1 MQQDQFSSV
10 SDEVRN
16 FLRQLK
22 RSLRDQ
28 NAQEILTLYEYGFTD
43 LTERFCGEAA
53 LPDEKVV
60 ISVTASDPSN
70 VYDSLFVVLYKE
82 LYYRFIYAKS
92 YRATSLKYR
101 VASYYN
107 YMTFFDTILAA
118 EEPLQLTLPDQWLW
132 DIVDEFVYQF
142 HAFCQ
147 YKENINSHDDGDI
160 EELKKCDNQVW
171 NFYNVVDVLYALA
184 EKASI
189 EEQLAAVKSREPF
202 IPDANDEFFKHPLYY
217 KLAYFSLVSL
227 LRLHTQLGEYHQAL
241 KMVENIEFTPMS
253 LYNSVPSCQVTL
265 HFYVGFCHLMKRQY
279 QQATRLF
286 VESLLYIQRTRPL
299 NNQQI
304 QQKSWQYDLVGRIND
319 QMYQLLAICVT
330 LEPQRIEESVQSEL
344 YKLVGDR
351 FNRLQRGEIKEY
363 ELAFQS
369 GCPRFL
375 NPLCSAPE
383 DDRNLS
389 QEAIDL
395 QAAVFRDEIRQQR
408 LIPILRGCLKLY
420 STIKLSKL
428 SSFMDNDERE
438 LTNALLCY
446 KVPSNCQMFVHVFSF
461 QHKMYDPEK
470 CISAEDNS
478 SVDLDFYIN
487 LDMIHIA
494 DTTVA
499 RRYGE
504 YFIHHI
510 QQLIEEQPFIS
521 CMFRFQGS
529 AEIGPL
535 NFLRSERVVNHRD
548 TTIINNVNTSNVK
561 VKHFMNLLM
570 STDQTAFGLKGTFFI
585 WQTIRQHLDCDQRH
599 AFETLLLLSNKGVY
613 IKIFGA
619 GKRIA
624 RDEPVTDM
632 QSTLITAFGLFTLI
646 GQVASQC
653 FATPKAHTFD
663 TVYRYYNART
673 TENRL
678 ESDTGTQGALL
689 VQGYGNGG
697 IVGKWVK
704 STAKEGNA
712 CTQLK
717 PVYRLYSKEK
727 NSVYY
732 LINEDIMQ
740 VESERGYEN
749 QGIVGYAVSAEGL
762 CQANTPIFEFGH
774 KTADMQSTAFA
785 AFIVLILV
793 EQVALQQCFTTP
805 AEDSLQ
811 KVTRYYSTRTSDN
824 RLETDESIG
833 LQANLFVQ
841 GFGSMGVIGRWV
853 SIAKSAG
860 NACTQLKPVYK
871 LYSTIQTSTYYMINQ
886 DLITRRQS
894 EAGYTNQGIVGYAV
908 TGEGVCQATVPVYEF
923 FRRGFGI
930 VQVPAR
936 QMPWYLPSSTG
947 YVWQGVSFAIWPE
960 VA

>member
-1 MQQDQFSSV
+1 MQQEQFCPV
-10 SDEVRN
+10 SDEVRS

-70 VYDSLFVVLYKE
+70 VYDSIFVVLYKE

-107 YMTFFDTILAA
+107 YMTFFDAILAA
-118 EEPLQLTLPDQWLW
+118 EEPLRLTLPDQWLW

-147 YKENINSHDDGDI
+147 YKENINNHDDLDI

-189 EEQLAAVKSREPF
+189 EEQLAAYVFSEPF
-202 IPDANDEFFKHPLYY
+202 KPDADDEFFKHPLYY
-217 KLAYFSLVSL
+217 KLAYFSLISL

-330 LEPQRIEESVQSEL
+330 LQPQRIEESVQSEL

-351 FNRLQRGEIKEY
+351 FNRLQRGELKEY

-375 NPLCSAPE
+375 NPLCSTPE

-389 QEAIDL
+389 QRAIEL
-395 QAAVFRDEIRQQR
+395 QAAAFRDEIRQQR

-428 SSFMDNDERE
+428 SSFMDNDERD

-446 KVPSNCQMFVHVFSF
+446 K
-461 QHKMYDPEK
+461 HKMYDPEK
-470 CISAEDNS
+470 GVNAEGNS

-487 LDMIHIA
+487 LDMIYIA

-510 QQLIEEQPFIS
+510 QQLIELNKNLPKIS
-521 CMFRFQGS
+521 GKSFKDRY
-529 AEIGPL
+529 AE
-535 NFLRSERVVNHRD
+535 LR
-548 TTIINNVNTSNVK
+548 
-561 VKHFMNLLM
+561 
-570 STDQTAFGLKGTFFI
+570 
-585 WQTIRQHLDCDQRH
+585 DC
-599 AFETLLLLSNKGVY
+599 
-613 IKIFGA
+613 
-619 GKRIA
+619 
-624 RDEPVTDM
+624 
-632 QSTLITAFGLFTLI
+632 
-646 GQVASQC
+646 
-653 FATPKAHTFD
+653 
-663 TVYRYYNART
+663 
-673 TENRL
+673 
-678 ESDTGTQGALL
+678 
-689 VQGYGNGG
+689 
-697 IVGKWVK
+697 
-704 STAKEGNA
+704 
-712 CTQLK
+712 
-717 PVYRLYSKEK
+717 
-727 NSVYY
+727 
-732 LINEDIMQ
+732 
-740 VESERGYEN
+740 
-749 QGIVGYAVSAEGL
+749 
-762 CQANTPIFEFGH
+762 
-774 KTADMQSTAFA
+774 
-785 AFIVLILV
+785 
-793 EQVALQQCFTTP
+793 
-805 AEDSLQ
+805 
-811 KVTRYYSTRTSDN
+811 
-824 RLETDESIG
+824 
-833 LQANLFVQ
+833 
-841 GFGSMGVIGRWV
+841 
-853 SIAKSAG
+853 
-860 NACTQLKPVYK
+860 
-871 LYSTIQTSTYYMINQ
+871 
-886 DLITRRQS
+886 RR
-894 EAGYTNQGIVGYAV
+894 
-908 TGEGVCQATVPVYEF
+908 
-923 FRRGFGI
+923 
-930 VQVPAR
+930 
-936 QMPWYLPSSTG
+936 
-947 YVWQGVSFAIWPE
+947 
-960 VA
+960 